1 MFTVNKKVEANF
13 KKVLAD
19 FGGPGAVQRFNPAT
33 GQFYDSG
40 IPASF
45 QYFGSD
51 YSNLFR
57 RALPGT
63 LGKLLYSTKLSPGQ
77 GPGGKDLWTWAAAT
91 STGVGFVDPDH
102 VAAAHNRFQV
112 LITTAEAFEEHKK
125 IMENADYWEEQL
137 RLYCKIKPASWGGV
151 GVPPSL
157 VVLVNEE
164 LFPIYVEQRF
174 GSDDNCD
181 AHTNP
186 VFKTVEPTTAE
197 TVDTAGNV
205 VCVRARLKNSDPW
218 GEWYTYHPNAGETV
232 LVSAL
237 TLAPVLASASE

>member
-1 MFTVNKKVEANF
+1 
-13 KKVLAD
+13 
-19 FGGPGAVQRFNPAT
+19 
-33 GQFYDSG
+33 
-40 IPASF
+40 
-45 QYFGSD
+45 
-51 YSNLFR
+51 
-57 RALPGT
+57 
-63 LGKLLYSTKLSPGQ
+63 
-77 GPGGKDLWTWAAAT
+77 
-91 STGVGFVDPDH
+91 
-102 VAAAHNRFQV
+102 
-112 LITTAEAFEEHKK
+112 
-125 IMENADYWEEQL
+125 
-137 RLYCKIKPASWGGV
+137 
-151 GVPPSL
+151 L

-237 TLAPVLASASE
+237 TLAR